1 MPIYQYSGVNARGQV
16 ERGMM
21 PARSEDAVRQ
31 RLQAKG
37 IQIKELN
44 LASDGGDALTEG
56 TLGQVFNRAGAGD
69 RHQSTSADGG
79 GVALHHVQFF
89 FMQMA
94 NMLSAGIG
102 PSQTLATLATQ
113 TQSAKLRSVLL
124 DIKSAV
130 DTGQPLSAR
139 LQHHPEVFNSLMVN
153 MVRAGEEGGFLA
165 EQCKRLS
172 EYIQRDIELRNLIRR
187 ETLYPKIVIVMSII
201 VIFATNWIIE
211 SVAKP
216 GAQKL
221 WSPLTQASTWVIIIP
236 VALSLFFYFQI
247 VKKNARAKH
256 QFDAMAMKVPYIGN
270 IVHGFGMAKFGRS
283 FGALYSSGVPMQK
296 ALTLSADACGNEAL
310 RAQIYPAVHE
320 IESGGGITDAF
331 TRTGAFSPIVLDMT
345 RTGELTGNL
354 DDMLNKMAEFYE
366 EEGKTKSKQAAIVIS
381 VVCFIVVGIYIGYVY
396 ITAMSQFLGGAVK
409 DNI

>member
-44 LASDGGDALTEG
+44 LANDGGDPLTEG

-89 FMQMA
+89 FMQMSS
-94 NMLSAGIG
+94 MLSAGIG
-102 PSQTLATLATQ
+102 PSQTLNTLAGQ

-124 DIKSAV
+124 DIKGAV

-139 LQHHPEVFNSLMVN
+139 LQHHPEVFSSLMVS

-216 GAQKL
+216 GSQKL

-247 VKKNARAKH
+247 VKKNARAKQ

-270 IVHGFGMAKFGRS
+270 LVHGFAMAKFGRS
-283 FGALYSSGVPMQK
+283 FGALYSSGVPLQK

-310 RAQIYPAVHE
+310 RAQIYPAVHDLE
-320 IESGGGITDAF
+320 AGLGITESF

-345 RTGELTGNL
+345 RTGEVTGNI
-354 DDMLNKMAEFYE
+354 DEMLNKMAEYYE
-366 EEGKTKSKQAAIVIS
+366 EEGKTKSKQAAVVIS
-381 VVCFIVVGIYIGYVY
+381 VACFLVIAVYIGYVF
-396 ITAMSQFLGGAVK
+396 ITNMLRIMGGGVQ
-409 DNI
+409 DNL